1 MSKKQGQKPK
11 TYKKYVPPIRNI
23 LQPKR
28 MVFTSP
34 ESITEES
41 CSSQENIKPQERP
54 TLNEVLEPFQPFYH
68 GSKSLL
74 QRMKPNDLPKEEQK
88 LEEPIQINAGSK
100 KNDKASFP
108 KLRYKQVD
116 GKLRLITPDR
126 VINKDE
132 VLEPDEER
140 PSFFEESGTIS
151 LKEKQKH

>member
-68 GSKSLL
+68 GFK
-74 QRMKPNDLPKEEQK
+74 RIKPNDLSKEEQK
-88 LEEPIQINAGSK
+88 LEEPIHINLGSK
-100 KNDKASFP
+100 KNDKASSP

-116 GKLRLITPDR
+116 GKLRLIIPDR

-140 PSFFEESGTIS
+140 PSFFEES
-151 LKEKQKH
+151 